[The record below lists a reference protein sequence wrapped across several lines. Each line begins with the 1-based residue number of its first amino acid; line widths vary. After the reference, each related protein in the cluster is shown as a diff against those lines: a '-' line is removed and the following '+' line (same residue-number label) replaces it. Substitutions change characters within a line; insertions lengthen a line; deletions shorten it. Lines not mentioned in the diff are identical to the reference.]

1 MPRER
6 MRKMLETRSHSWEEV
21 GLARQLSRGA
31 VKRARIE
38 TLVVLLAI
46 VAVGVLYSY
55 RRELVGPDW
64 APAVRWATVIVLL
77 ILGWSFARGVGR
89 SLGPVLFRRM
99 DPATAGT
106 IGFLI
111 RLATIILALVV
122 ALRIAGVSARQITVG
137 GAFTAVIVGLAAQQT
152 LGNLFAGL
160 VLLSAR
166 PFRVGERVRLQGA
179 GIQVDGIVSQL
190 GLLYTVFADGEDEIM
205 VPNSVVLNV
214 SVSPLREPDAVDMR
228 ARLRPGVT
236 PADIQKMLDDE
247 LDVPMIDRPR
257 IVLEELDGQEV
268 VVRITATPIASNDGP
283 RLATEIL
290 NVVSRETPGGEAD
303 LRANANANG
312 HGDGDARG
320 TAKPAGPAGESR
332 G

>member
-1 MPRER
+1 
-6 MRKMLETRSHSWEEV
+6 MLETRSHSWEEV